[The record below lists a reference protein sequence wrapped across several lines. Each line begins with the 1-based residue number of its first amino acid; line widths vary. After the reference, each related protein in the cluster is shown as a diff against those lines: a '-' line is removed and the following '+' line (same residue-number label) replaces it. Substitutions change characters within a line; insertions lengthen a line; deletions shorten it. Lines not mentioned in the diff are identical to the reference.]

1 MNLGQTFNKT
11 NSGYTPNINP
21 LVNSIPR
28 SNFEIDNRLK
38 KKLDAKKLDEK
49 KFDTWGFIF
58 KYLLP
63 FLIIGGII
71 GYVLYLLWPSITSI
85 WNYFVPPAPKPCGGS
100 CPPEYICKDN
110 RCIKDCKTKKY
121 WPIGGDGICCDTEGA
136 TSTEEIVN
144 NECLKKC
151 SPGSSRC
158 GRDCYMISEETCI
171 GDKICKIGYV
181 ASKQESSGRIS
192 DKCCERNEKG
202 EQTFPLSGECVVCQP
217 SRKCG
222 RNCCPS
228 ITDGS
233 PIDPGHINNPNP
245 GSQCVDPSGAQF
257 CCNPDFVGIDSN
269 TGVETCCPQE
279 LCGGMCCSG
288 NRKCNKKAVGGPK
301 CQVSC
306 GDGSKQVFCSDASS
320 LCVNDEYFGAQ
331 CYPKACGW
339 GRTMYVPNAVY
350 DNTSG
355 TGVNARI
362 IPVCS
367 YDNKLGYDDLP
378 NLAVSDMGE
387 GQPLKSDTII
397 ELDPK
402 EDRSLCKSLPACLG
416 KIQEKG
422 MEHVIHNNE
431 LRIMDYTDPKSQVNI
446 KVCKGQSNCSQL
458 LPTLEELS
466 GKDRSYRGQ
475 VYRQDANKNITT
487 GYYDKTSCPA
497 KDVGGNDS
505 LSCCYNPVDRTFNGK
520 VCPDSQQC
528 YMGAVGGVHH
538 CAYPGM
544 PARTYN
550 LDNCN
555 GKGKLNIN
563 KNDITGCK
571 CDVGYA
577 GKSCQYSDAN
587 SCNSNGIVS
596 HDKVTDVP
604 ICTCNDGYE
613 GSNCGTV
620 TKITPVTENYGYNHQ
635 VLHIIAGPGL
645 TFKNYS
651 VFTIDATDENARCT
665 ERLTANTKSM
675 SFGRCNILTTKL
687 YVIINASY
695 NKGGKTSLTLK
706 AEVSVQIA
714 EFQGFT
720 PVVLSGYDSGRENY
734 TVRKAEYDTFG
745 RGTPAVIKLGIPL

>member
-1 MNLGQTFNKT
+1 MDQTYKR
-11 NSGYTPNINP
+11 P
-21 LVNSIPR
+21 SIKR
-28 SNFEIDNRLK
+28 
-38 KKLDAKKLDEK
+38 KLDEK
-49 KFDTWGFIF
+49 EVDTWGFIF

-63 FLIIGGII
+63 FLIIGG
-71 GYVLYLLWPSITSI
+71 SIVGI
-85 WNYFVPPAPKPCGGS
+85 YFLGKYIYEIFYPPTEKSNKCGEGGS
-100 CPPEYICKDN
+100 FCPPEYICIDN

-121 WPIGGDGICCDTEGA
+121 WPIGSDGICCDTVGA

-158 GRDCYMISEETCI
+158 GRDCYMFSEQTCI
-171 GDKICKIGYV
+171 GDKICNIGYV
-181 ASKQESSGRIS
+181 ASRVDESTGRIT
-192 DKCCERNEKG
+192 DTCCERNEKG
-202 EQTFPLSGECVVCQP
+202 EQTFPINGICDVCLP

-233 PIDPGHINNPNP
+233 PIDPGHIDNPNP
-245 GSQCVDPSGAQF
+245 GPQCVDPNGAQF
-257 CCNPDFVGIDSN
+257 CCNPDFVGKDSD
-269 TGVETCCPQE
+269 TGVETCCSQE
-279 LCGGMCCSG
+279 LCGNDGSKMCCSG

-331 CYPKACGW
+331 CYPKACAW

-355 TGVNARI
+355 TGDKAEI

-367 YDNKLGYDDLP
+367 YVNTLGYDDLP

-387 GQPLKSDTII
+387 GQPLKADTILK
-397 ELDPK
+397 LDPI

-431 LRIMDYTDPKSQVNI
+431 LRITNYADPNTQFNTT
-446 KVCKGQSNCSQL
+446 VCRGQSNCSQL

-466 GKDRSYRGQ
+466 GKDNSYISKGGR
-475 VYRQDANKNITT
+475 VYQQDASKNLTT
-487 GYYDKTSCPA
+487 GYYNKTSCPA

-544 PARTYN
+544 PARAYN
-550 LDNCN
+550 LNNCN

-563 KNDITGCK
+563 KNDIKGCT
-571 CDVGYA
+571 CNEGYA
-577 GKSCQYSDAN
+577 GKSCQYSDV
-587 SCNSNGIVS
+587 STCNSNGDAS
-596 HDKVTDVP
+596 HNKVTDEA
-604 ICTCNDGYE
+604 ICRCNPGYT
-613 GSNCGTV
+613 GNKCQTV
-620 TKITPVTENYGYNHQ
+620 IKLTENDLKSIGPTENAYQY
-635 VLHIIAGPGL
+635 LYIKAGPGI
-645 TFKNYS
+645 TFTKIGPGDIQIDTKTVSTNTNGVSIYGPASIFTTELVVFYVASYKKNG
-651 VFTIDATDENARCT
+651 VT
-665 ERLTANTKSM
+665 M
-675 SFGRCNILTTKL
+675 SFKGDISLKLSAAQGHAPDMTYCGTNNYASSSADWDIL
-687 YVIINASY
+687 
-695 NKGGKTSLTLK
+695 
-706 AEVSVQIA
+706 
-714 EFQGFT
+714 
-720 PVVLSGYDSGRENY
+720 LS
-734 TVRKAEYDTFG
+734 
-745 RGTPAVIKLGIPL
+745 TPAKVILGIPY